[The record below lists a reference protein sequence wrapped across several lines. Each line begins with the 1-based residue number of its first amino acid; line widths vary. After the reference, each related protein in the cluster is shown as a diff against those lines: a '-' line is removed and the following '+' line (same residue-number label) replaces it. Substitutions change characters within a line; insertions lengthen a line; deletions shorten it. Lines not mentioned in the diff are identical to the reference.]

1 MAIQMFN
8 KEGDS
13 IIVDNR
19 DVHNHLKMGWTFQRP
34 EKVEKPKAEV
44 KKTSVKK
51 VQQQATIEEPA
62 ESTLVLEAEATAEVI
77 KPNKEEN

>member
-1 MAIQMFN
+1 MAVTMYN

-13 IIVDNR
+13 IIVDNKE
-19 DVHNHLKMGWTFQRP
+19 VHNHLKMGWTFHKP
-34 EKVEKPKAEV
+34 EKVEKPKSV
-44 KKTSVKK
+44 KTKK
-51 VQQQATIEEPA
+51 VQEQTTTIEEPA